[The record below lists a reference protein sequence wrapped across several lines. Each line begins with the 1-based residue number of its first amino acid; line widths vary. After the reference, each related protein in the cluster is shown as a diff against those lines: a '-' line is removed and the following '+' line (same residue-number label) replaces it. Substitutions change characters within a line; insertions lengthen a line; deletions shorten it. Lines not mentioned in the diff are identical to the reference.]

1 MDFPFFFFGARF
13 WQPQNSKMAPN
24 SDGSNCL
31 IRMVITAVPSSW
43 KAPRPHPIPLRAP
56 MRQSDARCE
65 SVLAANNG
73 RHLKPSNANATVCG
87 AVSLAVSRITMPQ
100 SMCTPFHPIPLQL
113 TTPWYHVWPI
123 WWGRVYERT
132 AVEFASF
139 SPCHNSHRATA
150 SARLLDHC
158 SAVRYSH
165 THAHTHRV
173 EVKVK
178 TH

>member
-1 MDFPFFFFGARF
+1 MDFPFSFFGARF

-100 SMCTPFHPIPLQL
+100 SLCTLSTPSPPTDNPLVPCVAILGSVCMRGQPLSLHHSHPV
-113 TTPWYHVWPI
+113 TT
-123 WWGRVYERT
+123 
-132 AVEFASF
+132 
-139 SPCHNSHRATA
+139 ATEQPQ
-150 SARLLDHC
+150 
-158 SAVRYSH
+158 
-165 THAHTHRV
+165 AHGC
-173 EVKVK
+173 
-178 TH
+178 